1 MYHVGTS
8 GWGFDCLVEQY
19 ALFEFYYSWGGVSC
33 GGRLSPGG
41 DACWFWFVW
50 QVVCLGWGFSMTK
63 RADLKEARDDR
74 AALEGAYGL
83 VSDDFLVKNYLPSR
97 TIGELSDE
105 QMDEA
110 VEMARLGAFEK
121 AIARVLGV
129 NEGVFMSALKKGKDA
144 KTGHGGTSLKRIE
157 FAERFYAARKE
168 HMKKSLRIISEAADE
183 GDWKPA
189 AWQLERSFGFVK
201 NETVE
206 VEAGPQIMSLMQLAQ
221 IPMEQAQA
229 TLQVEGEVVVESD
242 DAA

>member
-1 MYHVGTS
+1 V
-8 GWGFDCLVEQY
+8 
-19 ALFEFYYSWGGVSC
+19 
-33 GGRLSPGG
+33 
-41 DACWFWFVW
+41 
-50 QVVCLGWGFSMTK
+50 TK
-63 RADLKEARDDR
+63 RADLKEARDDKKS
-74 AALEGAYGL
+74 LEDSYGL
-83 VSDDFLVKNYLPSR
+83 VSDDFLVKNYMPTR

-110 VEMARLGAFEK
+110 IEMARLGAFEK

-129 NEGVFMSALKKGKDA
+129 NEAVFKAALKKGKDG
-144 KTGHGGTSLKRIE
+144 KTGHGCPSPKRID

-221 IPMEQAQA
+221 IPLEQARA
-229 TLQVEGEVVVESD
+229 TLQVEGEVVVEPD
-242 DAA
+242 E